1 MKKLLLFGV
10 IVFCFF
16 ISFNKPVIAQPEVDL
31 YIDSVNIYVSPYGR
45 ISIWSLPPTDQRQL
59 YRASLLVGTGP
70 DAVFDLIL
78 DLDFEDST
86 QLLVNPTYGDYEIYG
101 SYNNN
106 FSGAPPNVLEKE
118 NIYCWQNLNSCVVKY
133 TVINREATSID
144 AIVGLEF
151 LPRIENNR
159 GGGDTV
165 TYLTQSNILSAKN
178 IKAVGFK
185 PLSENLKSLAAFY
198 YYAGY
203 ETDTLFYD
211 RLTYNSFDT
220 LFFTDPNAP
229 NVDAPAL
236 IPAFNSKTIAAGD
249 SVVFYIA
256 LAYGVN
262 EEAML
267 ASMEQAQQKYN
278 QITSVESDLSIIPSD
293 FILEQN
299 YPNPFNP
306 STKIS
311 FRLPQRSNVVLKVFN
326 TLGQEVAKLVN
337 ESLEAGKHSYN
348 FDASK
353 LSSGVYVYALQT
365 DAGLI
370 TKKMTLVK

>member
-1 MKKLLLFGV
+1 MKKLLLFGA
-10 IVFCFF
+10 IVFSCV
-16 ISFNKPVIAQPEVDL
+16 ICSNKPLVAQPEVDL
-31 YIDSVNIYVSPYGR
+31 YLDSVNVYVSPYGR

-59 YRASLLVGTGP
+59 YRTSLLVGTAP
-70 DAVFDLIL
+70 DAVFDLTL

-86 QLLVNPTYGDYEIYG
+86 QLLANPTYGDYEIYG

-106 FSGAPPNVLEKE
+106 FSGAPPNVLEIE
-118 NIYCWQNLNSCVVKY
+118 NIYCWQNLNSFIVKY

-159 GGGDTV
+159 SGGDTV
-165 TYLTQSNILSAKN
+165 TYSTQSNIISAKN

-198 YYAGY
+198 YYTGY
-203 ETDTLFYD
+203 EADTLFYN

-236 IPAFNSKTIAAGD
+236 IPAFNSKIITPGD

-262 EEAML
+262 EASML
-267 ASMEQAQQKYN
+267 ASLEQAQQKYN
-278 QITSVESDLSIIPSD
+278 QLTSVESDFNNIPSD
-293 FILEQN
+293 FVLEQN

-311 FRLPQRSNVVLKVFN
+311 FGLPHSSNVVLKIFN
-326 TLGQEVAKLVN
+326 LLGEEVAELVN
-337 ESLEAGKHSYN
+337 ESLEAGTHSYN

-353 LSSGVYVYALQT
+353 LTSGIYIYSLQT
-365 DAGLI
+365 DAGVFS
-370 TKKMTLVK
+370 KKMTLVK

>member
-1 MKKLLLFGV
+1 MRKLLLFGTV
-10 IVFCFF
+10 IFCCL
-16 ISFNKPVIAQPEVDL
+16 IGFNKPVIAQPEVDL
-31 YIDSVNIYVSPYGR
+31 YLDSVNVYVSTYGR
-45 ISIWSLPPTDQRQL
+45 ISIWSLPPTAQRQL

-70 DAVFDLIL
+70 DAVFDLIW
-78 DLDFEDST
+78 DLGFEDST
-86 QLLVNPTYGDYEIYG
+86 QLLANPTYGDYEIYG
-101 SYNNN
+101 SYNND

-118 NIYCWQNLNSCVVKY
+118 NIYCWQNLNSFIVKY

-159 GGGDTV
+159 SGGDTV
-165 TYLTQSNILSAKN
+165 TYSTQSNIISAKN

-198 YYAGY
+198 YYTGY
-203 ETDTLFYD
+203 EADTLFYN

-220 LFFTDPNAP
+220 LFFTVPNAP

-236 IPAFNSKTIAAGD
+236 IPALNSKTIAPGD

-262 EEAML
+262 ESAML

-278 QITSVESDLSIIPSD
+278 QIVSVESDLNNIPSD
-293 FILEQN
+293 FTLDQN

-311 FRLPQRSNVVLKVFN
+311 FGLPQRSIAVLKVFN
-326 TLGQEVAKLVN
+326 ALGQEVAELVN
-337 ESLEAGKHSYN
+337 ESLEAGTHSFN

-353 LSSGVYVYALQT
+353 LTSGIYIYSLKT
-365 DAGLI
+365 DAGVI
-370 TKKMTLVK
+370 SKKMTLIK